1 MNFFD
6 RIAVETAQKVVKR
19 WHLDP
24 NFLFALK
31 QVNDDKR
38 RAAE

>member
-1 MNFFD
+1 
-6 RIAVETAQKVVKR
+6 VVKR

-31 QVNDDKR
+31 QVQENR
-38 RAAE
+38 RAAAE